1 LAGDGEASY
10 DPILMSVPRRLVWAV
25 DVLDIRPNDQV
36 LEIGCGHG
44 AAVDLI
50 CRKLVTG
57 KLTAI
62 DRSAKMI
69 EVAKARNARHV
80 EAGRAAFR
88 TASLDALGTE
98 GEDFD
103 TIFAVNVNVFWVGPA
118 STELEVVDR
127 LLKPGGA
134 LYLFYE
140 PPDPAKLP
148 ELAETLMSVLTR
160 HGFVPSIERAES
172 LLCVVARRS
181 TDQAPA
187 GSTTA

>member
-1 LAGDGEASY
+1 
-10 DPILMSVPRRLVWAV
+10 MRVPRRLVWAV
-25 DVLDIRPNDQV
+25 DGLDIRPHDQV

-50 CRKLVTG
+50 CRKLVSG
-57 KLTAI
+57 KLTGI

-69 EVAKARNARHV
+69 EIAQARNARHI

-88 TASLDALGTE
+88 TASLDALATD

-103 TIFAVNVNVFWVGPA
+103 KIFAVNVNVFWVGPA
-118 STELEVVDR
+118 STQLEVVHR
-127 LLKPGGA
+127 LLKRGGA

-140 PPDPAKLP
+140 PPDPATLP
-148 ELAETLMSVLTR
+148 ELAETLLRVLTR

-172 LLCVVARRS
+172 LLGVVARRS
-181 TDQAPA
+181 TDHAPA

>member
-1 LAGDGEASY
+1 
-10 DPILMSVPRRLVWAV
+10 MRVPRRLVWAV
-25 DVLDIRPNDQV
+25 DELDIRPTDHV

-44 AAVDLI
+44 AAVDVI
-50 CRKLVTG
+50 CRTLVSGT
-57 KLTAI
+57 LTAI

-69 EVAKARNARHV
+69 AVAQARNARHV

-88 TASLDALGTE
+88 TASLAALATD

-103 TIFAVNVNVFWVGPA
+103 KIFAVNVNVFWMGPA
-118 STELEVVDR
+118 SRELAVVHR

-140 PPDPAKLP
+140 LPDPAKLP
-148 ELAETLMSVLTR
+148 ELTETLTCVLTR

-172 LLCVVARRS
+172 LLGIVARRS
-181 TDQAPA
+181 TDRAPA